1 MIFPINKST
10 ISHSLKSTLLYV
22 TFVFFFDCSDCS
34 AQICNDPLAC
44 NFSIEA
50 TDEDVN
56 CDFCSCSGGTWFET
70 SEVEYGV
77 EIEAIAEHSEGDLSG
92 MTTYRLYLTVPS
104 ENDVIINF
112 TGNDEFTLS
121 LATTTSFY
129 QEPVFGGVTPENI
142 SAAAIGFI
150 PNLAYDSWVT
160 VGLDGP
166 ASSLESATSLLPGAW
181 SSQFE
186 NGNSFTVDDGTGSG
200 WYVLPGATNSVA
212 GSDLRIL
219 FAQLTTDGIVSGS
232 FRSQVFQEGDQIND
246 VRPDIEFLEGNS
258 DNICGCMDDAACNY
272 NPLADYDEDAC
283 EYSDTFYDCNGI
295 CLTDLDECGVCG
307 GSGIAEGDCNCDG
320 EQLDVIGVCGGSC
333 TEDIDSDG
341 VCDDIDDCIG
351 DYDSCGVCN
360 GPGDIYEC
368 GCTELPSSDCDC
380 GGIQLDALNIC
391 GGDCD
396 DDLDDDGVCDDID
409 DCVGEY
415 DSCGICNGQGVI
427 YECGCS
433 DIPEG
438 DCNCEGEQLDVIGVC
453 GGSCTEDI
461 DSDGVCDDIDE
472 CVGEFDSCGVCNG
485 PGAIYECGCAELP
498 EVDCN
503 CDGEQLDVLGEC
515 GGDCTEDDNENGI
528 CDIDE
533 YGCTDSSNPNFNPN
547 AAFDD
552 GSCFIGGCLSE
563 NACNY
568 NPEAEYQIFGACDF
582 TSCLGCI
589 DTEAC
594 NYNPTA
600 SIDNGSCNYA
610 NLNYNCD
617 GLCINDTDSDNIC
630 DENEIEGCTDV
641 SNPGYDPYATDD
653 DGSCLIGGCTL
664 PIACNY
670 DSSAGYLDITLCDF
684 NFCLGCMD
692 PNACNYNPEATLSSP
707 ATCTFP
713 PVPFRDCSGICDN
726 DNDGDGI
733 CDEQEIGGCTDIQAV
748 NFNPNATDDNGSCVI
763 QVGGCILPFAC
774 NYDPL
779 ADYYLPGSCDF
790 SCLGG

>member
-1 MIFPINKST
+1 
-10 ISHSLKSTLLYV
+10 
-22 TFVFFFDCSDCS
+22 
-34 AQICNDPLAC
+34 
-44 NFSIEA
+44 
-50 TDEDVN
+50 
-56 CDFCSCSGGTWFET
+56 CDGEQ
-70 SEVEYGV
+70 
-77 EIEAIAEHSEGDLSG
+77 L
-92 MTTYRLYLTVPS
+92 
-104 ENDVIINF
+104 DVI
-112 TGNDEFTLS
+112 
-121 LATTTSFY
+121 
-129 QEPVFGGVTPENI
+129 
-142 SAAAIGFI
+142 
-150 PNLAYDSWVT
+150 
-160 VGLDGP
+160 
-166 ASSLESATSLLPGAW
+166 
-181 SSQFE
+181 
-186 NGNSFTVDDGTGSG
+186 
-200 WYVLPGATNSVA
+200 
-212 GSDLRIL
+212 
-219 FAQLTTDGIVSGS
+219 
-232 FRSQVFQEGDQIND
+232 
-246 VRPDIEFLEGNS
+246 
-258 DNICGCMDDAACNY
+258 
-272 NPLADYDEDAC
+272 
-283 EYSDTFYDCNGI
+283 
-295 CLTDLDECGVCG
+295 GVCG
-307 GSGIAEGDCNCDG
+307 GSCTADIDSDGVCDDIDECVGEYDSCGVCNGPGDIYECGCAELPEGDCNCDG

-333 TEDIDSDG
+333 TADIDSDG
-341 VCDDIDDCIG
+341 VCDDIDECVG
-351 DYDSCGVCN
+351 EYDSCGVCN
-360 GPGDIYEC
+360 GQGAIYEC
-368 GCTELPSSDCDC
+368 GCAEL
-380 GGIQLDALNIC
+380 
-391 GGDCD
+391 
-396 DDLDDDGVCDDID
+396 
-409 DCVGEY
+409 
-415 DSCGICNGQGVI
+415 
-427 YECGCS
+427 
-433 DIPEG
+433 PEG
-438 DCNCEGEQLDVIGVC
+438 DCNCNGEQLDVLGIC

-461 DSDGVCDDIDE
+461 DSDGVCDDIDD
-472 CVGEFDSCGVCNG
+472 CVGEYDSCEVCNGPGNIYECGCAGIPEGDCNCNEEQLDVIGVCGGSCAEDIDSDGVCDDVDDCVGNYDSCGVCNG

-498 EVDCN
+498 EGDCNCDGEQLDECGVCNGAGDIYECGCVELPEGDCN

-528 CDIDE
+528 CDMDE

-684 NFCLGCMD
+684 NFCLGCME
-692 PNACNYNPEATLSSP
+692 PNACNYDPEATLSSP
-707 ATCTFP
+707 ASCTFP

>member
-1 MIFPINKST
+1 MIFPIIKLT
-10 ISHSLKSTLLYV
+10 ISHSLKSTLLFF
-22 TFVFFFDCSDCS
+22 TFVFFFECS
-34 AQICNDPLAC
+34 AQTDILGCIDSTAC
-44 NFSIEA
+44 NYNLDA
-50 TDEDVN
+50 TVDDGT

-77 EIEAIAEHSEGDLSG
+77 EIEAIAEHSEGYLSG

-104 ENDVIINF
+104 ENDEITSFI
-112 TGNDEFTLS
+112 GHDEFALS

-129 QEPVFGGVTPENI
+129 QEPIFGGVTPENV

-166 ASSLESATSLLPGAW
+166 ASSLQTTTSLLPGTW

-186 NGNSFTVDDGTGSG
+186 NGNSFSVDGGTGSG

-232 FRSQVFQEGDQIND
+232 FRSQVFPEGDQIND

-272 NPLADYDEDAC
+272 NPLADYDDDSC
-283 EYSDTFYDCNGI
+283 EYSDTLYDCNGI

-307 GSGIAEGDCNCDG
+307 GSGIAEGDCNCNG
-320 EQLDVIGVCGGSC
+320 EQLDVLGECGGGC
-333 TEDIDSDG
+333 AEDVDSDG
-341 VCDDIDDCIG
+341 VCDDVDNCVG
-351 DYDSCGVCN
+351 EYDSCGVCN
-360 GPGDIYEC
+360 GPGEIYEC
-368 GCTELPSSDCDC
+368 GCAEL
-380 GGIQLDALNIC
+380 
-391 GGDCD
+391 
-396 DDLDDDGVCDDID
+396 
-409 DCVGEY
+409 
-415 DSCGICNGQGVI
+415 
-427 YECGCS
+427 
-433 DIPEG
+433 PEG
-438 DCNCEGEQLDVIGVC
+438 DCNCDGEQLD
-453 GGSCTEDI
+453 E
-461 DSDGVCDDIDE
+461 
-472 CVGEFDSCGVCNG
+472 CGVCNG

-498 EVDCN
+498 EVDCNCDGEQLDECGVCNGPGAIYECGCAELPEGDCN

-641 SNPGYDPYATDD
+641 SNPGYDTYATDD
-653 DGSCLIGGCTL
+653 DGSCLTGGCTL

-684 NFCLGCMD
+684 IICLGCMD
-692 PNACNYNPEATLSSP
+692 PNACNYDPEATLSSP
-707 ATCTFP
+707 ASCTFP

-726 DNDGDGI
+726 DSDGDGI

-774 NYDPL
+774 NYNPL

-790 SCLGG
+790 SCLGGSID